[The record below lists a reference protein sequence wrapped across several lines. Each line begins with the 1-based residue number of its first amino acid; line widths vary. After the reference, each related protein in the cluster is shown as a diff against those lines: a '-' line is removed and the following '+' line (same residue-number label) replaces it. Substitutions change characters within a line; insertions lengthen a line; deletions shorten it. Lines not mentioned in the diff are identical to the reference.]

1 VKAEAREVYLLSEG
15 ELGGATTFVSVLSVP
30 YLVDNLV
37 PRLAA
42 AVDGNPATAAEPE
55 AA

>member
-1 VKAEAREVYLLSEG
+1 VKAEGREVFLLNGG
-15 ELGGATTFVSVLSVP
+15 ELGGATSFISVLSIP
-30 YLVDNLV
+30 YLMDDLV

-42 AVDGNPATAAEPE
+42 AVDGNPATTAEPE